1 MERSTLTFVLIF
13 SVTLLIAVLFS
24 ALAER
29 SVLSTAVIFL
39 AAGLLAGPAGM
50 GWLHLQ
56 PGERGVEILVNLAMF
71 TVLFTDGMGV
81 HLDRLLRGWKLPGR
95 ALLIGLPLTFL
106 LTGLAARWLLHLPW
120 TECFLLGAV
129 LSPTDPVLAS
139 AIIGREEVPRRVRG
153 LLNIES
159 GMNDGLAL
167 PLVVI
172 LLAVDR
178 LQPIQGWR
186 VFAEIIVGILLG
198 IAIPWLAIRLE
209 ALPWFAAS
217 APYQPLN
224 TFAVGLIVL
233 SIAQLIGVNLFLAGF
248 AAGITLGAVGPDF
261 RDAFAP
267 LGELL
272 AELFKLAA
280 LLVVGVLL
288 PLDVFIR
295 TPLTHWI
302 FVLLVLLVVRT
313 VAIELSLLGSV
324 LDWRERLTVAWFGPK
339 GFASILFGMLILRQ
353 GTQHAILLF
362 HLVALVVA
370 ASVIAHSSTDIPFA
384 RWFRRREEQRASA
397 AQRVT

>member
-1 MERSTLTFVLIF
+1 LHFVLIF

-50 GWLHLQ
+50 GWLRLY

-81 HLDRLLRGWKLPGR
+81 HLGRLIRGWRLPGR
-95 ALLIGLPLTFL
+95 ALFIGLPLTFL

-139 AIIGREEVPRRVRG
+139 AIIGNEEVPRRVRG
-153 LLNIES
+153 LLNVES

-167 PLVVI
+167 PLVVV

-178 LQPIQGWR
+178 LQPVQGWHV
-186 VFAEIIVGILLG
+186 VFEVAVGGLLG
-198 IAIPWLAIRLE
+198 IAIPWLAVRLE

-233 SIAQLIGVNLFLAGF
+233 SLAQLIGVNLFLAGF

-267 LGELL
+267 LGELI

-280 LLVVGVLL
+280 LLVVGALL
-288 PLDVFIR
+288 PLSVFLH
-295 TPLTHWI
+295 TPLLQWI

-313 VAIELSLLGSV
+313 VAIEFSLLGSA
-324 LDWRERLTVAWFGPK
+324 LDWRERVTVAWFGPK
-339 GFASILFGMLILRQ
+339 GFASILFGMLILRE

-370 ASVIAHSSTDIPFA
+370 ASVIAHSSTDVVFA
-384 RWFRRREEQRASA
+384 RWFGRREEQKESESQRAA
-397 AQRVT
+397 

>member
-1 MERSTLTFVLIF
+1 MHFVLIF

-50 GWLHLQ
+50 GWLRLY

-81 HLDRLLRGWKLPGR
+81 HLGRLMRGWRLPGR
-95 ALLIGLPLTFL
+95 ALFIGLPLTFL

-139 AIIGREEVPRRVRG
+139 AIVGRAEVPRRVRG
-153 LLNIES
+153 LLNVES

-167 PLVVI
+167 PLVVV

-178 LQPIQGWR
+178 LQPVQGWQ
-186 VFAEIIVGILLG
+186 VLFEIAVGVLLG
-198 IAIPWLAIRLE
+198 IAIPWLAVRLE

-233 SIAQLIGVNLFLAGF
+233 SLAQLIGVNLFLAGF
-248 AAGITLGAVGPDF
+248 ASGITLGAIGPDF

-267 LGELL
+267 LGELI

-280 LLVVGVLL
+280 LLVVGALL
-288 PLDVFIR
+288 PLSVFVH
-295 TPLTHWI
+295 TPLRQWI

-313 VAIELSLLGSV
+313 VAIEFSLLGSA
-324 LDWRERLTVAWFGPK
+324 LDWRERVTVAWFGPK
-339 GFASILFGMLILRQ
+339 GFASILFGMLILRE

-370 ASVIAHSSTDIPFA
+370 ASVIAHSSTDVLFA
-384 RWFRRREEQRASA
+384 RWFGRREEQKESESQRAA
-397 AQRVT
+397 

>member
-1 MERSTLTFVLIF
+1 MHFVLIF

-50 GWLHLQ
+50 GWLRLY

-81 HLDRLLRGWKLPGR
+81 HLGRLMRGWRLPGR
-95 ALLIGLPLTFL
+95 ALFIGLPLTFL

-139 AIIGREEVPRRVRG
+139 AIVGRAEVPRRVRG
-153 LLNIES
+153 LLNVES

-167 PLVVI
+167 PLVVV

-178 LQPIQGWR
+178 LQPVQGWQ
-186 VFAEIIVGILLG
+186 VLFEIAVGVLLG
-198 IAIPWLAIRLE
+198 IAIPWLAVRLE

-233 SIAQLIGVNLFLAGF
+233 SLAQLIGVNLFLAGF
-248 AAGITLGAVGPDF
+248 ASGITLGAIGPDF

-267 LGELL
+267 LGELI

-280 LLVVGVLL
+280 LLVVGALL
-288 PLDVFIR
+288 PLSFFVH
-295 TPLTHWI
+295 TPLRQWI

-313 VAIELSLLGSV
+313 VAIEFSLLGSA
-324 LDWRERLTVAWFGPK
+324 LDWRERVTVAWFGPK
-339 GFASILFGMLILRQ
+339 GFASILFGMLILRE

-370 ASVIAHSSTDIPFA
+370 ASVIAHSSTDVLFA
-384 RWFRRREEQRASA
+384 RWFGRREEQKESESQRAA
-397 AQRVT
+397 

>member
-1 MERSTLTFVLIF
+1 MHFVLIF

-50 GWLHLQ
+50 GWLRLY

-81 HLDRLLRGWKLPGR
+81 HLGRLIRGWRLPGR
-95 ALLIGLPLTFL
+95 ALFIGLPLTFL

-139 AIIGREEVPRRVRG
+139 AIIGNEEVPRRVRG
-153 LLNIES
+153 LLNVES

-167 PLVVI
+167 PLVVV

-178 LQPIQGWR
+178 LQPVQGWHV
-186 VFAEIIVGILLG
+186 VFEVAVGGLLG
-198 IAIPWLAIRLE
+198 IAIPWLAVRLE

-233 SIAQLIGVNLFLAGF
+233 SLAQLIGVNLFLAGF

-267 LGELL
+267 LGELI

-280 LLVVGVLL
+280 LLVVGALL
-288 PLDVFIR
+288 PLSVFLH
-295 TPLTHWI
+295 TPLLQWI

-313 VAIELSLLGSV
+313 VAIEFSLLGSA
-324 LDWRERLTVAWFGPK
+324 LDWRERVTVAWFGPK
-339 GFASILFGMLILRQ
+339 GFASILFGMLILRE

-370 ASVIAHSSTDIPFA
+370 ASVIAHSSTDVVFA
-384 RWFRRREEQRASA
+384 RWFGRREEQKESESQRAA
-397 AQRVT
+397 

>member
-295 TPLTHWI
+295 TPFTHWI

>member
-1 MERSTLTFVLIF
+1 MILVLIF

-24 ALAER
+24 SLAER

-50 GWLHLQ
+50 GWLHLK
-56 PGERGVEILVNLAMF
+56 PDERGVEILVNLAMF
-71 TVLFTDGMGV
+71 TVLFTDGMHV
-81 HLDRLLRGWKLPGR
+81 HLNRLIRGWRLPGR
-95 ALLIGLPLTFL
+95 ALFIGLPLTFV

-139 AIIGREEVPRRVRG
+139 AIIGSEEVPRRVRG

-159 GMNDGLAL
+159 GVNDGLAL

-178 LQPIQGWR
+178 LRPIPGWH
-186 VFAEIIVGILLG
+186 VFAEIVIGVALG
-198 IAIPWLAIRLE
+198 IAIPWLAVRLE

-233 SIAQLIGVNLFLAGF
+233 SLAQLIGVNLFLAGF

-267 LGELL
+267 LGELI

-280 LLVVGVLL
+280 LLVVGALL
-288 PLDVFIR
+288 PLEVFLH
-295 TPLTHWI
+295 TSFAQWI

-313 VAIELSLLGSV
+313 VSIEIALLRSA
-324 LDWRERLTVAWFGPK
+324 LDWRERVTVAWFGPK
-339 GFASILFGMLILRQ
+339 GFASILFGVLILRE
-353 GTQHAILLF
+353 GTQHAVLMF

-370 ASVIAHSSTDIPFA
+370 ASVIAHSSTDLLFA
-384 RWFRRREEQRASA
+384 RWFRRQEEQKQTESQHA
-397 AQRVT
+397 A

>member
-1 MERSTLTFVLIF
+1 LHFVLIF

-50 GWLHLQ
+50 GWLRLY
-56 PGERGVEILVNLAMF
+56 PGEHGVEILVNLAMF

-81 HLDRLLRGWKLPGR
+81 HLGRLIRGWRLPGR
-95 ALLIGLPLTFL
+95 ALFIGLPLTFL

-139 AIIGREEVPRRVRG
+139 AIIGNEEVPRRVRG
-153 LLNIES
+153 LLNVES

-167 PLVVI
+167 PLVVV

-178 LQPIQGWR
+178 LQPVQGWHV
-186 VFAEIIVGILLG
+186 VFEVAVGGLLG
-198 IAIPWLAIRLE
+198 IAIPWLAVRLE

-233 SIAQLIGVNLFLAGF
+233 SLAQLIGVNLFLAGF

-267 LGELL
+267 LGELI

-280 LLVVGVLL
+280 LLVVGALL
-288 PLDVFIR
+288 PLSVFLH
-295 TPLTHWI
+295 TPLLQWI

-313 VAIELSLLGSV
+313 VAIEFSLLGSA
-324 LDWRERLTVAWFGPK
+324 LDWRERVTVAWFGPK
-339 GFASILFGMLILRQ
+339 GFASILFGMLILRE

-370 ASVIAHSSTDIPFA
+370 ASVIAHSSTDVVFA
-384 RWFRRREEQRASA
+384 RWFGRREEQKESESQRAA
-397 AQRVT
+397 

>member
-1 MERSTLTFVLIF
+1 MHFVLIF

-50 GWLHLQ
+50 GWLRLY

-81 HLDRLLRGWKLPGR
+81 HLGRLMRGWRLPGR
-95 ALLIGLPLTFL
+95 ALFIGLPLTFL
-106 LTGLAARWLLHLPW
+106 LTGLAARWLLYLPW

-139 AIIGREEVPRRVRG
+139 AIVGRAEVPRRVRG
-153 LLNIES
+153 LLNVES

-167 PLVVI
+167 PLVVV

-178 LQPIQGWR
+178 LQPVQGWQ
-186 VFAEIIVGILLG
+186 VLFEIAVGVLLG
-198 IAIPWLAIRLE
+198 IAIPWLAVRLE

-233 SIAQLIGVNLFLAGF
+233 SLAQLIGVNLFLAGF
-248 AAGITLGAVGPDF
+248 ASGITLGAIGPDF

-267 LGELL
+267 LGELI

-280 LLVVGVLL
+280 LLVVGALL
-288 PLDVFIR
+288 PLSVFVH
-295 TPLTHWI
+295 TPLRQWI

-313 VAIELSLLGSV
+313 VAIEFSLLGSA
-324 LDWRERLTVAWFGPK
+324 LDWRERVTVAWFGPK
-339 GFASILFGMLILRQ
+339 GFASILFGMLILRE

-370 ASVIAHSSTDIPFA
+370 ASVIAHSSTDVLFA
-384 RWFRRREEQRASA
+384 RWFGRREEQKESESQRAA
-397 AQRVT
+397 